1 MKKRLL
7 AILLIMSMML
17 LLTGC
22 GDELYEMT
30 PEERKVIV
38 DYSAHIVAK
47 YNVRQPEGYTYVY
60 EPKPTEEED
69 FSEFDTDATSGSAI
83 DDTDTTSGGAID
95 EPDATSGSA
104 IEDDGADTTPV
115 GGDTSNGE
123 RSSLT
128 EALGLGTLKAV
139 FTGAQYCLKYDTFVP
154 EYGCGLCVVNVTIEN
169 PTDHDIKLD
178 MLSRLPKFKARI
190 NDSVNLKSSLTILL
204 DDLSTFQGEIPA
216 KGSKDTVI
224 IFQFKDNSIM
234 SIDKLTMSIEVDGNS
249 KLVDLL

>member
-7 AILLIMSMML
+7 AVLVVMAML
-17 LLTGC
+17 FLLTGC
-22 GDELYEMT
+22 SDELYEMT
-30 PEERKVIV
+30 PEERQIIV

-47 YNVRQPEGYTYVY
+47 YNVRQPEGYMYVY
-60 EPKPTEEED
+60 EPEEVEEED
-69 FSEFDTDATSGSAI
+69 FSEFDEDTDVSSGGAIDDPDASSGSAI
-83 DDTDTTSGGAID
+83 DTDDTT
-95 EPDATSGSA
+95 
-104 IEDDGADTTPV
+104 GADVDEKPT
-115 GGDTSNGE
+115 GE
-123 RSSLT
+123 ADNAATEASLS

-139 FTGAQYCLKYDTFVP
+139 FTGAQYSLKYDTFVP

-190 NDSVNLKSSLTILL
+190 NDAVNLKASLTILL

-216 KGSKDTVI
+216 NGSKDLVV
-224 IFQFKDNSIM
+224 IFQFKDNSIT
-234 SIDKLTMSIEVDGNS
+234 SIDKLTMSVEIGGET